1 MLQKDSKT
9 LNTKI
14 ELIQYDQTVV
24 QKKFLTE
31 KDDVKS
37 LFENKQNN
45 WINVVGFSDTSYI
58 TKVCASLG
66 LYNFDINELL
76 YRPDVIKIVAYD
88 NIYFALLTIFTKD
101 KDNAIKPQQV
111 AFILGENYVVSFID
125 NNDSFISLLD
135 TYVENNVVTL
145 KRKSSDFLFYL
156 LMSAVCMQ
164 NNQFVLKE
172 EENIVAIEEKL
183 LADNE
188 GDDILHF
195 LHTQRLAQ
203 MKMKHFNNS
212 LREEFENIFDNDN
225 QLIQED
231 TLNYFNNLEDRLR
244 SLSANIEYY
253 RESIFSLQDLYY
265 NTINTNTNNVMKRLT
280 VISIIFIPL
289 TFLAG
294 IWGMNFK
301 FMPELDFKYGYLY
314 AWLSFIIVAIL
325 IVVYM
330 KKKNWF

>member
-1 MLQKDSKT
+1 MH
-9 LNTKI
+9 
-14 ELIQYDQTVV
+14 
-24 QKKFLTE
+24 
-31 KDDVKS
+31 
-37 LFENKQNN
+37 
-45 WINVVGFSDTSYI
+45 
-58 TKVCASLG
+58 
-66 LYNFDINELL
+66 
-76 YRPDVIKIVAYD
+76 
-88 NIYFALLTIFTKD
+88 
-101 KDNAIKPQQV
+101 
-111 AFILGENYVVSFID
+111 
-125 NNDSFISLLD
+125 
-135 TYVENNVVTL
+135 
-145 KRKSSDFLFYL
+145 
-156 LMSAVCMQ
+156 

-172 EENIVAIEEKL
+172 EEHIVAIEEKL
-183 LADNE
+183 LEDNN

-225 QLIQED
+225 ELIQDD
-231 TLNYFNNLEDRLR
+231 TLNYFNNLEDRIR

-314 AWLSFIIVAIL
+314 AWTSFLIVAIL
-325 IVVYM
+325 IILYM
-330 KKKNWF
+330 RRKKWF